1 MWCSF
6 LSGISTQSCD
16 FSPSDACVCSFQS
29 CLVGI
34 VVPDPEYMPE
44 WAKKKGIVGT
54 YKDLCK
60 NTVGDAWLKLFQMLF
75 VIDVEDTEEF
85 YGG

>member
-1 MWCSF
+1 M
-6 LSGISTQSCD
+6 
-16 FSPSDACVCSFQS
+16 
-29 CLVGI
+29 
-34 VVPDPEYMPE
+34 VPDPEYMPE

-60 NTVGDAWLKLFQMLF
+60 NTVGGAWLKLFQMLF